1 MDADRENPP
10 LAVIATGSGRYSDPW
25 HPFDETSAALASIL
39 EADGWQITAVTDPDH
54 ALAELRNANLLVV
67 NAGDPSRN
75 VPESLARVP
84 AATIEAADTGLTEAI
99 RRGIGVLAVHTSVSS
114 LRDYPA
120 WLDAIGGSWEPGVSW
135 HPPIAHSAVRVIDTG
150 HPITA
155 GVEDFTLHDEMYS
168 GLVLTSEVQVLA
180 EHSLDGVAHPLVWTK
195 ENPTRA
201 VVSALGHDAGAYESP
216 ELRALIARAARWAA
230 HRAS

>member
-10 LAVIATGSGRYSDPW
+10 LAVIATGTGRYGDPW

-39 EADGWQITAVTDPDH
+39 EADGWQVAAVADPDI
-54 ALAELRNANLLVV
+54 ALAELQGVDLLVV

-75 VPESLARVP
+75 VPEGLAPVP
-84 AATIEAADTGLTEAI
+84 AATIEAASAGLTEALQ
-99 RRGIGVLAVHTSVSS
+99 RGIGVLATHTSVSS

-120 WLDAIGGSWEPGVSW
+120 WSEVIGGSWEPGVSW
-135 HPPIAHSAVRVIDTG
+135 HPPIAHSVVRVVDTD

-155 GVEDFTLHDEMYS
+155 DAHDFTLHDEMYS
-168 GLVLTSEVQVLA
+168 GLVLTSPVDVLL

-201 VVSALGHDAGAYESP
+201 AVSALGHDAGAYESP
-216 ELRALIARAARWAA
+216 ELRTLIARAARWAA
-230 HRAS
+230 RREL